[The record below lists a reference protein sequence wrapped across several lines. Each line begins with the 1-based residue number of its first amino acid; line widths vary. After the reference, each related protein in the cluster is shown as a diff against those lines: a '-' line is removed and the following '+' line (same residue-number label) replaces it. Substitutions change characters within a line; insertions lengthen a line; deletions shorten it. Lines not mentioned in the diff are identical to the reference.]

1 LIEKMCYYGNMIE
14 FYQEQK
20 ERMKKLDE
28 LFIKIDK
35 ILGVDDKN
43 EYE

>member
-1 LIEKMCYYGNMIE
+1 MCYYGNMIE